1 LWLIYHF
8 AEYYLDIQQGNYNI
22 LFNSQV
28 EMRTAY
34 MESRIICTEIW
45 RNADFR
51 KLDHPSRNVVLFLL
65 TNDKIPVLPVYQ
77 IPFDEIC
84 FYCNISEKKLLE
96 LIPDLPKFGI
106 FFIDEHFVITN
117 KFTRAKYNGGKTEDK
132 RKRLYDSLPVSI
144 KNLVDIEGDIDQS
157 LLNDCPTQQ
166 SINHKS
172 ETINHKTKTEYS
184 RFEDLTD
191 DVCQQV
197 ADQYQRTLQEVLDV
211 RMDMEVWLGKSP
223 KNKYSNYKLALMK
236 WVRDSN
242 KQVSNNF
249 KKRGGYIDIT
259 E

>member
-1 LWLIYHF
+1 
-8 AEYYLDIQQGNYNI
+8 
-22 LFNSQV
+22 
-28 EMRTAY
+28 MRTAY

-45 RNADFR
+45 RSAEFR
-51 KLDHPSRNVVLFLL
+51 KLDHVSRTVVLFLL

-84 FYCNISEKKLLE
+84 FYCNISEKKLNE

-117 KFTRAKYNGGKTEDK
+117 KFTRAKYNGGKTEEK

-144 KNLVDIEGDIDQS
+144 RNIVDIEGDIDQS
-157 LLNDCPTQQ
+157 LPNDCPTQQ

-172 ETINHKTKTEYS
+172 EIINHKSETINQKSKTEFS
-184 RFEDLTD
+184 KFLDLTD
-191 DVCQQV
+191 EVCQDI

-211 RMDMEVWLGKSP
+211 RMDMEVWIGKSN

-242 KQVSNNF
+242 KQTSNSF
-249 KKRGGYIDIT
+249 KKGIMYA
-259 E
+259 EE